1 MKCLIYCRCQI
12 SWFKGKASRQIPNG
26 NSPAKGVAADTWGE
40 RRPWGHVDYHLLPGF
55 PEVSSFPL
63 AAIPF
68 LSDFV
73 KADNIYENTHL
84 MEAIPYREGWFKK
97 IFYWNIITLQGY
109 ISFCCTT
116 KWTSYICIHIS
127 PPSCTSLL
135 QPCSTLL
142 GPHRAPDWAPCAIQ
156 HLPTTYLF
164 YTWSYISVGPSLPF
178 IPPFPSPPLGPHVHS
193 LCLCLYSCP
202 ANLEKWYWK
211 VFFKLRCDWH
221 ITSC

>member
-127 PPSCTSLL
+127 PPSCTSL
-135 QPCSTLL
+135 
-142 GPHRAPDWAPCAIQ
+142 
-156 HLPTTYLF
+156 
-164 YTWSYISVGPSLPF
+164 
-178 IPPFPSPPLGPHVHS
+178 SPPPHPSGSSHWAERPV
-193 LCLCLYSCP
+193 LYSRLPVALYFTHGKCVNPNLPVCP
-202 ANLEKWYWK
+202 TFLHPYPHTHMPILCISIFALELSSSWP
-211 VFFKLRCDWH
+211 FF
-221 ITSC
+221 